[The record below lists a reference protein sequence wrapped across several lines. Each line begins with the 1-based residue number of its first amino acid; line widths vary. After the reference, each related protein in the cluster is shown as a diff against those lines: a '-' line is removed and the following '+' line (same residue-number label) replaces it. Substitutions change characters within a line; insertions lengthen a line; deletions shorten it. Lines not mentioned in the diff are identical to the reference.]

1 VKKSPVLWI
10 FLAALAVR
18 MLPVFLSINIGIG
31 LDDMFQ
37 YDMLGRSLV
46 AGNGFRWYAEPD
58 LNLIRQ
64 YIPID
69 TSKVPYDPRGIEAS
83 FRGPMYPAFLAA
95 IYFFSGLSGRFF
107 AVRLAQAALGALL
120 APMTFALARR
130 LDPEREWTALLA
142 GWIIALY
149 PMLALFP
156 LALATENIFFFL
168 TLATV
173 LFLLRGAETGRMR
186 DYAFAG
192 AAAGMAILTRSV
204 ISIFVPLAMWW
215 AWRNARSLRGA
226 IVFACMA
233 GALAIPWA
241 VRNTLLAGRPVF
253 VESSG
258 GYNLYM
264 GYHPQSSGTFQY
276 GISLDLLTIFDDMER
291 DQVGSAKAME
301 FIRADPGRIPGLIL
315 NKAGYFFGLERRALT
330 YFYSNN
336 LFGFI
341 PPAPL
346 LAIALL
352 ILLPFVLLV
361 PAAGFGGGFLPR
373 SDAKTLVLL
382 FLLAYIAPHLLII
395 AEERF
400 HMTILP
406 YLAAF
411 AGAAFVRRREI
422 VASLRAPGAWRLW
435 LLPTLIAIL
444 LLANW
449 GAELAHDSANL
460 AILFGPNG
468 NTAGFAY

>member
-1 VKKSPVLWI
+1 VKKSPILWI
-10 FLAALAVR
+10 FLIALIVR
-18 MLPVFLSINIGIG
+18 IVPVLLSINIGIG

-58 LNLIRQ
+58 LNLILQ

-69 TSKVPYDPRGIEAS
+69 LSHTAYDPRGIEAS
-83 FRGPMYPAFLAA
+83 YRGPMYPAFLAA
-95 IYFFSGLSGRFF
+95 VYAVSGLTRRFL
-107 AVRLAQAALGALL
+107 AARLAQAVLGALL

-130 LDPEREWTALLA
+130 LDPERGRTAHIA

-168 TLATV
+168 TLAMV
-173 LFLLRGAETGRMR
+173 LLLLRGAETGRMR

-192 AAAGMAILTRSV
+192 AAAGMALLTRSV
-204 ISIFVPLAMWW
+204 VSLFIPLAMVW

-226 IVFACMA
+226 VVFACVA
-233 GALAIPWA
+233 AALIVPWA
-241 VRNTLLAGRPVF
+241 VRNSLLAGRPVF
-253 VESSG
+253 VESSM

-264 GYHPQSSGTFQY
+264 GYHPQSDGTFQY

-291 DQVGSAKAME
+291 DQAGTAKAME

-315 NKAGYFFGLERRALT
+315 HKAGYFFGLERRALT
-330 YFYSNN
+330 YFYTNN
-336 LFGFI
+336 LFGYI
-341 PPAPL
+341 PPVPL
-346 LAIALL
+346 AAAALL
-352 ILLPFVLLV
+352 ILLPFVLLA
-361 PAAGFGGGFLPR
+361 PAAAFGGGYLPR

-382 FLLAYIAPHLLII
+382 FLLAYIAPHFLII

-411 AGAAFVRRREI
+411 AAAALVRGRE
-422 VASLRAPGAWRLW
+422 VAASLRAPGDWRRW
-435 LLPTLIAIL
+435 LAPALIAIL

-460 AILFGPNG
+460 AILFGPDG
-468 NTAGFAY
+468 NTAGFPY